1 LALLKAPPH
10 DGKEA
15 WYYLA
20 LSEHIG
26 VQEHRAMT
34 LFGSKLI
41 QSDRLR
47 HEKKNAF
54 QPSVVD
60 P

>member
-1 LALLKAPPH
+1 MGKRLGTNLALN
-10 DGKEA
+10 
-15 WYYLA
+15 
-20 LSEHIG
+20 EHIG